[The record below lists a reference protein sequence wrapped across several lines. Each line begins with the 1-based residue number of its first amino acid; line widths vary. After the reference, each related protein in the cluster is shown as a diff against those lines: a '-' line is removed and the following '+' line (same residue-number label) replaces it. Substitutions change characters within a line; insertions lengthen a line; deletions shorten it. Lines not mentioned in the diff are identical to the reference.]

1 MDDLISR
8 QAAIDALDALCDR
21 ECEYSKKQRSVMCGA
36 CHLGSAFD
44 VIEQWPSAQPEK
56 RTDKRT
62 ETHACDSIN
71 RQAAIDAFE
80 KELCDVRAF
89 AVGFVGAKR
98 ILESV
103 PSAQPEPKWIP
114 VKTRPMTE
122 DEREYWSEHYGYD
135 IEYEYSVMFDCKMPK
150 DKQAIWVQSKCGYV
164 FEDICENDD
173 GMIGL
178 EGNGDWDDIVAWM
191 PKYIPEPWRG
201 EGNNN
206 K

>member
-1 MDDLISR
+1 MTREEAISRIQNDLKYHSKEYKIALNMAIKALERPEPCEDAVSR
-8 QAAIDALDALCDR
+8 QAAIDVCN
-21 ECEYSKKQRSVMCGA
+21 Y
-36 CHLGSAFD
+36 
-44 VIEQWPSAQPEK
+44 
-56 RTDKRT
+56 
-62 ETHACDSIN
+62 
-71 RQAAIDAFE
+71 AIDLWHGQLGE
-80 KELCDVRAF
+80 GIVI
-89 AVGFVGAKR
+89 AVKKR
-98 ILESV
+98 IAEL
-103 PSAQPEPKWIP
+103 PSAQPEPKWIQ

-191 PKYIPEPWRG
+191 PKYIPEPYRE
-201 EGNNN
+201 EGD
-206 K
+206 